1 MGWNGWRWLKRH
13 QMLMLSKGLSTR
25 TCRFPSSGKS
35 RAHRGYQP
43 IEALWDHWMWFLAS
57 SWQSWNRNLR
67 EQSLDSTGTKLQC
80 QSWRKELVVR
90 SGHFTSVI
98 WKGLHGGKVSAVPVE
113 RSEFLMWIDKWI
125 SLGVEARMRA
135 DLKRSAWILQ
145 LTTTVKHKQKWISD
159 YQLPI
164 FHPRF

>member
-1 MGWNGWRWLKRH
+1 
-13 QMLMLSKGLSTR
+13 MLSKGLSTR
-25 TCRFPSSGKS
+25 TCRIPNSGKS

-43 IEALWDHWMWFLAS
+43 IEVLWDHWMWFLAS

-98 WKGLHGGKVSAVPVE
+98 WKGLHGGKIPAVPVE
-113 RSEFLMWIDKWI
+113 LSEFLMWIDRWI

-135 DLKRSAWILQ
+135 DLKRSAGDFATHNNSETQTKVDINCPFSIQHFTDPALQ
-145 LTTTVKHKQKWISD
+145 VRWAAL
-159 YQLPI
+159 
-164 FHPRF
+164 